1 MQFVANFLQKH
12 RDKVTLGF
20 LVLLSLTLLLLP
32 ESIQFDLARST
43 LNTLL
48 LPVSYG
54 TNFVER
60 HVSMADENR
69 RLKRLVASLIFER
82 ERLLQFRDDRE
93 RLRRLAAFKEEQFYN
108 LVAAEVIGRNLDR
121 IQTVLVID
129 KGSRDGLE
137 ERMPVLSYQGYVG
150 RLYRVFENSSWVRL
164 ICSKNSPVSC
174 IDKRSRVVGI
184 LEWRERSYFDVTSVS
199 AVDDV
204 QVGDTLL
211 TSGFGGV
218 VPKGFRLG
226 VVIKVATARDALSL
240 KVEAFSEIKFRSL
253 EEVFVMTDDIPWDR
267 AIFYDDSD
275 SLLVDSIIEG
285 SR

>member
-69 RLKRLVASLIFER
+69 RLKRLVASLMFER
-82 ERLLQFRDDRE
+82 ERLLHYRDDRE

-121 IQTVLVID
+121 FQTVLVID

-150 RLYRVFENSSWVRL
+150 RLFRVFENSSWVRL

-184 LEWRERSYFDVTSVS
+184 LEWRERNYFDVTSVS

-240 KVEAFSEIKFRSL
+240 KVEALSEIKFRSL
-253 EEVFVMTDDIPWDR
+253 EEVFVMTDDIPWDH